1 MDESI
6 REFERYIGRRY
17 PGRSTVK
24 HYVND
29 LRLFARFVN
38 NKPAAEVSRLDID
51 RFVEEQLAQ
60 GLAATTVNRRLASL
74 HHFFEFAANRA
85 GEQAGAN
92 PVTWQR
98 HRVQEGKPLPRD
110 VSDETIERLFACIQA
125 ARDRLMFG
133 LMCWLGLRV
142 GEVVNLTVSD
152 LIRGDPSSGTMR
164 LRVRGKGQKERVVP
178 VTGKLAAQWDE
189 WLAQRPEEPTAAL
202 FVTERHQ
209 GITVRGV
216 QDRLRHYCQ
225 QAGVQLSCHQLRHT
239 FGRWMAESEMPLP
252 SLSKLLGHAQ
262 VSTTQVYISGAAVE
276 VRAHYEAAMER
287 LEAQAP
293 VMAGVRS
300 AARAEARAGAQE
312 QHRSSV
318 PEKDIPLLDLSEF
331 WGELPSWLTEPLNDF
346 LTRQQHRWKP
356 SQRHHHARARS
367 EALRQI
373 WTWLVNERGVGGWAA
388 LARQD
393 IQAYMEARL
402 AAGVSASTINRQLR
416 DLWSFLRFVEEQEV
430 PIPAS
435 VFRVERIKET
445 KPLPRYLD
453 EADYQRLEQQLLAD
467 TQNGSRDD
475 LLDRA
480 WFYLLAHTG
489 VRLGELCDLRLG
501 DLDLAGQ
508 RLTVRQGKGL
518 RDRTVPLSA
527 TTCQVLNDYVHVR
540 GETQTDH
547 LLVFRQEPLNVT
559 LVQDRLHRY
568 GAAVEVNV
576 SPHRLRHTLAT
587 RLVNAGMDIVS
598 IQRLLGHEK
607 LDTTMI
613 YSHVHDT
620 TMERDFR
627 QAMNRLT
634 ISQPEPLDSAGMDTG
649 SLAEA
654 LFSQTRVSAT
664 VSAQASDC
672 V

>member
-6 REFERYIGRRY
+6 REFEKYVSRRF

-29 LRLFARFVN
+29 LELFARFVD
-38 NKPAAEVSRLDID
+38 NKPTAEVSCMDVD
-51 RFVEEQLAQ
+51 RFIEEQLGQ
-60 GLAATTVNRRLASL
+60 GLAATTINRRLASL
-74 HHFFEFAANRA
+74 HHFFEFMADQA
-85 GEQAGAN
+85 GEQAGPN
-92 PVTWQR
+92 PVVWQR

-110 VSDETIERLFACIQA
+110 VSDDTIEQLFACIDA
-125 ARDRLMFG
+125 PRDRLMFG

-142 GEVVNLTVSD
+142 GEVVALTVSD
-152 LIRGDPSSGTMR
+152 LIRGDPSSSTMR
-164 LRVRGKGQKERVVP
+164 LRVRGKGQKERIVP
-178 VTGKLAAQWDE
+178 MTGRLVGQWDE

-202 FVTERHQ
+202 FVTGRHT

-276 VRAHYEAAMER
+276 VRAHYEAAMAR
-287 LEAQAP
+287 LEAQALVP
-293 VMAGVRS
+293 SGARS
-300 AARAEARAGAQE
+300 GRSDWASAGAEE
-312 QHRSSV
+312 QKRPNV
-318 PEKDIPLLDLSEF
+318 PEKDVPLLDLSEF
-331 WGELPSWLTEPLNDF
+331 WGDLPSWLTERLDDF
-346 LTRQQHRWKP
+346 LAHQQRRWKP

-367 EALRQI
+367 KALRQI
-373 WTWLVNERGVGGWAA
+373 WSWLVTERSVSGWVA
-388 LARQD
+388 LTRQD
-393 IQAYMEARL
+393 IQAYIEVRL
-402 AAGVSASTINRQLR
+402 STGVAASTINRQLR
-416 DLWSFLRFVEEQEV
+416 DLWSFLHFVEEQEV
-430 PIPAS
+430 TIPPS
-435 VFRVERIKET
+435 LFRVERIKEK
-445 KPLPRYLD
+445 KPLPRFLD
-453 EADYQRLEQQLLAD
+453 EGDYQRLERHILAN
-467 TQNGSRDD
+467 TQNGSRND

-489 VRLGELCDLRLG
+489 VRLGELRELRLG
-501 DLDLAGQ
+501 DLDLAGR

-518 RDRTVPLSA
+518 RDRVVPLSG
-527 TTCQVLNDYVHVR
+527 TVCQVLHDYLQVR
-540 GETQTDH
+540 GQAQTDH
-547 LLVFRQEPLNVT
+547 LLVLRQEPLKAT
-559 LVQDRLHRY
+559 LVPFRLGRY
-568 GAAVEVNV
+568 GDTAEVDV

-613 YSHVHDT
+613 YSHVHDA
-620 TMERDFR
+620 TMEKDFR
-627 QAMNRLT
+627 QAMNRLAAGQQ
-634 ISQPEPLDSAGMDTG
+634 QPGTEMD
-649 SLAEA
+649 SLADV
-654 LFSQTRVSAT
+654 LFSHARVSASQLT
-664 VSAQASDC
+664 QAPDC